1 MFVICRTRKGV
12 KPATPSIQKN
22 ETSKTNS
29 PRTPTVQ
36 TKSPRTPIIRN
47 KTNSPLKPS
56 TPGTGERRFFKHR
69 CPGSA
74 EKFIPGVVIRKGFD
88 LKFTPNRKEIVL
100 GKQKKGS
107 DKTKAKKTAWPLTP
121 FPKVEAKNS
130 RKAGLTVKNNVR
142 HSYPIASCQ
151 RKTSQE
157 SSPTLSQE
165 ESEDS
170 NKTSSPNSVSSSQ
183 SVVDSVHSGPSIRI
197 RTKTQ
202 TLEPAS
208 QPMNSELDIKTNSSI
223 ITEDKISL
231 STDNISS
238 NGDATSDV
246 MEGIQPIETVDS
258 EGEGSPKKPN
268 DITNTP
274 QEETRSSS
282 STGSPMASSTASPQ
296 QKLFPIFNKVT
307 PSPKSRLRTL
317 RDTRSR

>member
-1 MFVICRTRKGV
+1 M
-12 KPATPSIQKN
+12 
-22 ETSKTNS
+22 
-29 PRTPTVQ
+29 
-36 TKSPRTPIIRN
+36 
-47 KTNSPLKPS
+47 
-56 TPGTGERRFFKHR
+56 
-69 CPGSA
+69 
-74 EKFIPGVVIRKGFD
+74 VIRKGFD

-121 FPKVEAKNS
+121 FPKVNAKNS

-142 HSYPIASCQ
+142 HSYPIAACQ
-151 RKTSQE
+151 RMTSKE
-157 SSPTLSQE
+157 SSPALSQE

-197 RTKTQ
+197 RAKTQ
-202 TLEPAS
+202 ILEPAS
-208 QPMNSELDIKTNSSI
+208 QPMNSELDINTNSSI
-223 ITEDKISL
+223 TTEDKISL
-231 STDNISS
+231 STDNVSS
-238 NGDATSDV
+238 NGDTTSDV

-258 EGEGSPKKPN
+258 EGEGSPKEPN
-268 DITNTP
+268 DITDTP

-282 STGSPMASSTASPQ
+282 STGSPTASSTASPL

>member
-1 MFVICRTRKGV
+1 MYVICRTRKGV

-56 TPGTGERRFFKHR
+56 TYGTGEKRFFKHR

-74 EKFIPGVVIRKGFD
+74 EKYIPGVVIRKGFD

-121 FPKVEAKNS
+121 FPKGKAKNS
-130 RKAGLTVKNNVR
+130 RKAQLTVKNNVR
-142 HSYPIASCQ
+142 HSYPLAACQ
-151 RKTSQE
+151 RMTSQE
-157 SSPTLSQE
+157 SSPALSGRE
-165 ESEDS
+165 NEDS
-170 NKTSSPNSVSSSQ
+170 NKAGSPNSVSSSQ
-183 SVVDSVHSGPSIRI
+183 SVIDSVHSGPSIRI
-197 RTKTQ
+197 RAKTM
-202 TLEPAS
+202 TSEPVP
-208 QPMNSELDIKTNSSI
+208 QPLDSELDINTNSSI
-223 ITEDKISL
+223 TAEDKISL

-238 NGDATSDV
+238 NGDTTSDV
-246 MEGIQPIETVDS
+246 MEGIQLIETVDS
-258 EGEGSPKKPN
+258 EGEDSPKEPN
-268 DITNTP
+268 DITDTP
-274 QEETRSSS
+274 QEETRSSG
-282 STGSPMASSTASPQ
+282 STGSPTASSTASLQ